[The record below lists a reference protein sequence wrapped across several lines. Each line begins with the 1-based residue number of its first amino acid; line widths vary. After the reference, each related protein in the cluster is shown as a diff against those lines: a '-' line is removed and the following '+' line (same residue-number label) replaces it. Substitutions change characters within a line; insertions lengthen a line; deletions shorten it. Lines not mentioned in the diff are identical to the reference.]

1 MWALV
6 ALGLPIGLAGL
17 AIDGFERLLWPYNLL
32 LFGLYGLSA
41 KAAKKSVPVV
51 ATRSMDPVLSVRVPN
66 SVEVVLES
74 CSPFPVKLEV
84 LDEPPESFLSE
95 RASWTTLIEPGGK
108 KAHSYSVT
116 PMARGS
122 HKFQGLFVRH
132 PGPLGLSEVTRRLE
146 VETTAVVY
154 PNVRAVRDFE
164 LLKQRGRLNMAGL
177 RRSRI
182 RGIGTEFESLRDYQD
197 DDFRFIDWNSTAR
210 RGRLVARNF
219 EVERNQAV
227 IVCIDAGRHM
237 LGEVRGV
244 TKLDHCLDAALML
257 LYTAERSGDQ
267 VGLFAF
273 HDEVLRFVAPHRGRF
288 QVAKVVE
295 AMHDIVAEPV
305 QPNYVSALS
314 HLSSRWKRR
323 SLIVFFTDA
332 ENGDQARELAQ
343 ALGGLVRR
351 HLVVVVRVADPR
363 MKEIQA
369 MPFDDDR
376 SMFLKASAVWYR
388 EDRREADRALRS
400 AGIQTL
406 EAEPAELAQALVS
419 DYLKI
424 KERSAL

>member
-1 MWALV
+1 
-6 ALGLPIGLAGL
+6 
-17 AIDGFERLLWPYNLL
+17 
-32 LFGLYGLSA
+32 
-41 KAAKKSVPVV
+41 
-51 ATRSMDPVLSVRVPN
+51 
-66 SVEVVLES
+66 
-74 CSPFPVKLEV
+74 
-84 LDEPPESFLSE
+84 
-95 RASWTTLIEPGGK
+95 
-108 KAHSYSVT
+108 
-116 PMARGS
+116 
-122 HKFQGLFVRH
+122 
-132 PGPLGLSEVTRRLE
+132 LE
-146 VETTAVVY
+146 VETTAVVS

-197 DDFRFIDWNSTAR
+197 DDFRYIDWNSTAR
-210 RGRLVARNF
+210 RGRLVARNY

-227 IVCIDAGRHM
+227 IVCVDAGRHM
-237 LGEVRGV
+237 LGEVQGV

-257 LYTAERSGDQ
+257 LHTAERAGDQ

-273 HDEVLRFVAPHRGRF
+273 HDEILRFVAPQRGRF

-295 AMHDIVAEPV
+295 AMHDLVAEPV

-369 MPFDDDR
+369 MPLDDDR

-388 EDRREADRALRS
+388 EDRREADRVLRA

-406 EAEPAELAQALVS
+406 EAEPADLAQALVS